1 MDVKRPAAAQLH
13 IERLVLHGF
22 SALDAQRVRDAFTA
36 ALAEPWPQPALEAA
50 LHERLTLPVRD
61 TGSPEALGR
70 SAAQALRQA
79 LR

>member
-1 MDVKRPAAAQLH
+1 MNRPAAAQWH

-22 SALDAQRVRDAFTA
+22 STLYAQRVRDAFAA
-36 ALAEPWPQPALEAA
+36 ALAEPWTPAVSEAA
-50 LHERLTLPVRD
+50 QHERLTLPVRD
-61 TGSPEALGR
+61 AGSPEALGR